1 MITKFKPRISRLKSL
16 IKPELWCFRDFADYF
31 YREHFQVVQRCI
43 ETKQRQ
49 ALLFPVTKEPGVLC
63 CAIAEYDEYD
73 DTIVYQ
79 QYLYCNWY
87 DDFDE
92 FIDELVNNSY
102 PDTCI
107 RIYGYNARL

>member
-1 MITKFKPRISRLKSL
+1 MMARVQTTGG
-16 IKPELWCFRDFADYF
+16 IKPLISPEFWCLRDFADY
-31 YREHFQVVQRCI
+31 YRNEHLQLVQKCI
-43 ETKQRQ
+43 STKQRQ
-49 ALLFPVTKEPGVLC
+49 VLLFPLLEEPGVLC

-79 QYLYCNWY
+79 QYLYCDWY

-92 FIDELVNNSY
+92 FIDELANNSY